1 MMQVLLYVKYVIY
14 RIKSYFTA
22 KNPAIIRQNIGKSQ
36 PHTIAILFSVDGIGK
51 YELLQDLLQSLKAL
65 DHKISAFGY
74 VSNINKIG
82 PLNSSIQLFSH
93 HDFTYWGKVDGEVI
107 KRLQCTSFDYLL
119 HVDVVSNPLLDY
131 IIAKSQAKCRVGCFT
146 AYRKALFEVMIKIK
160 PTTKLEDTKRLIDQM
175 VYYISVA

>member
-74 VSNINKIG
+74 VSNINKIISRSQTDIVR
-82 PLNSSIQLFSH
+82 LSKHQLLF
-93 HDFTYWGKVDGEVI
+93 VGENV
-107 KRLQCTSFDYLL
+107 
-119 HVDVVSNPLLDY
+119 
-131 IIAKSQAKCRVGCFT
+131 
-146 AYRKALFEVMIKIK
+146 
-160 PTTKLEDTKRLIDQM
+160 LED
-175 VYYISVA
+175 VY